1 MNALQ
6 VVKQGADYCP
16 EILAKNEQDKAINQE
31 KGKGVPGRYYMR
43 RDFVAFIQEHG
54 YGIHEGFVPF
64 VSYLA
69 ERDLP
74 ANTYNAKIAAAKQCI
89 RWMIDEHGHEY
100 SSLQLWQLEQD
111 LKSVKL
117 KKLNENQVAVSHE
130 KCLTPAEVQ
139 RLIDVCPDPAI
150 KYMIQFM
157 YRTGCRISE
166 MLNVALVHVEP
177 KRKQWRIR
185 ISKAKANKE
194 RFVYLDARLAKE
206 VLEYF
211 HGERWLFEHHG
222 KQYNR
227 SATTNR
233 IKQTSI
239 LAFGVDEDGK
249 PNRPVTAHMLRHSYA
264 TEKYKE
270 LGHDLHKLKGLMGH
284 SSVDTT
290 ERMYVHAPPTPEE
303 SELAL

>member
-6 VVKQGADYCP
+6 VVEQGRDYCP

-43 RDFVAFIQEHG
+43 RDFVTFIQEHG

-69 ERDLP
+69 EQDLP
-74 ANTYNAKIAAAKQCI
+74 ANTYNAKVAAAKQCI

-117 KKLNENQVAVSHE
+117 KKLNEDEISVE
-130 KCLTPAEVQ
+130 KDKCLTKEEVK
-139 RLIDVCPDPAI
+139 RLISVTPDQSI
-150 KYMIQFM
+150 KYMIEFM
-157 YRTGCRISE
+157 YRTGVRVSE
-166 MLNVALVHVEP
+166 MLSVALVHVKP
-177 KRKQWRIR
+177 KRDKWEIR
-185 ISKAKANKE
+185 IAKAKANKE
-194 RFVYLDARLAKE
+194 RIRHLNADVAKE
-206 VLEYF
+206 ILQYF

-227 SATTNR
+227 SAVTNR
-233 IKQTSI
+233 IKQASI
-239 LAFGVDEDGK
+239 LAFGVDADGR
-249 PNRPVTAHMLRHSYA
+249 PNKPVTAHMLRHTFG
-264 TEKYKE
+264 TEHYKKYK
-270 LGHDLHKLKGLMGH
+270 DPDKTRRAMGH
-284 SSVDTT
+284 SSIDTT
-290 ERMYVHAPPTPEE
+290 MKMYVHNPLTAEE
-303 SELAL
+303 SELTL